1 MSQKLLKQQNCK
13 RIVLNKGINFDL
25 ANNKTPTRA
34 KITNKKIAI
43 LETIVVVLNIIICVF
58 VLNEL

>member
-1 MSQKLLKQQNCK
+1 MMVILTLPDGISLALANK
-13 RIVLNKGINFDL
+13 RIPTK
-25 ANNKTPTRA
+25 AN
-34 KITNKKIAI
+34 ITNKKMAI